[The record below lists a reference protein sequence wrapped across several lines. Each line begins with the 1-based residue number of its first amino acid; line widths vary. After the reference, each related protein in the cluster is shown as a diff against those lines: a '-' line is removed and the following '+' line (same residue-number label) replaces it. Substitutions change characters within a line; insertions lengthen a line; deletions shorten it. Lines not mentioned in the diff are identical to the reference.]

1 MVSSSATGVG
11 GATIA
16 GLSVDGTTYT
26 DAPGGLVDWCFS
38 NPDYASQNGEAT
50 VTISQVGSTVT
61 VTPAANSATYDTL
74 QHGATATWASSGTD
88 GEGGSL
94 TVTYAGIDGTDYAS
108 STTAPTDVGEYQA
121 SASFAGNTDHT
132 GSSNTADFAISPA
145 TATITVTG
153 FSGGYDGEPHGVA
166 SSSATGVGGATI
178 AGLSV
183 DGTTYTDAPGGLVD
197 WSFSNPDYASQ
208 NGEAT
213 VTISQVGSTVTVTP
227 ASSSVT
233 YDAEQHGATAAW
245 ASSGTDGAG
254 GSLTVT
260 YVGIDGTDYASSTT
274 APTDVGEYQA
284 SASFAGNTDHTGSSN
299 TADFAITQ
307 ATATIAV
314 TGFSGAYDGEPH
326 SVVSGS
332 ATGVGGA
339 TIAGLSVD
347 GTTYTDAPG
356 GLVDWS
362 FSNPDYASQNG
373 EATVTISQVG
383 STVTVAGREQ
393 RDLRRGAA
401 WRDGG
406 LGQQRNGRR
415 GRVADGDLRGHRR
428 HGLRVLDD
436 GPHGRRRVPGLGQLR
451 RQHGPHGE
459 QQHGRLRHHPGHG
472 HDHGYG
478 FQRRV

>member
-1 MVSSSATGVG
+1 MV
-11 GATIA
+11 
-16 GLSVDGTTYT
+16 
-26 DAPGGLVDWCFS
+26 
-38 NPDYASQNGEAT
+38 
-50 VTISQVGSTVT
+50 
-61 VTPAANSATYDTL
+61 
-74 QHGATATWASSGTD
+74 
-88 GEGGSL
+88 
-94 TVTYAGIDGTDYAS
+94 
-108 STTAPTDVGEYQA
+108 
-121 SASFAGNTDHT
+121 
-132 GSSNTADFAISPA
+132 
-145 TATITVTG
+145 
-153 FSGGYDGEPHGVA
+153 

-227 ASSSVT
+227 AASSVT

-299 TADFAITQ
+299 TADFAITP
-307 ATATIAV
+307 ATATITV
-314 TGFSGAYDGEPH
+314 TGFSGGYDGEPH
-326 SVVSGS
+326 GVASSS

-373 EATVTISQVG
+373 EVTVTINPAVINYRIADDIQTQGTPADLASDLGTTIAGVNGETLDIAYSSIGDTTAADVG
-383 STVTVAGREQ
+383 NYDITGVVSNGTGLVSNYTVNLTDGTLTVEPVGELPTPVVTVADVGGTYSSLAFQATGTVTGISERQPRRADVQLLLGHVRDSRGPGRSSGLIRSTGQ
-393 RDLRRGAA
+393 RRRLHGSRLLRR
-401 WRDGG
+401 R
-406 LGQQRNGRR
+406 
-415 GRVADGDLRGHRR
+415 
-428 HGLRVLDD
+428 
-436 GPHGRRRVPGLGQLR
+436 PGLHSG
-451 RQHGPHGE
+451 
-459 QQHGRLRHHPGHG
+459 
-472 HDHGYG
+472 
-478 FQRRV
+478 